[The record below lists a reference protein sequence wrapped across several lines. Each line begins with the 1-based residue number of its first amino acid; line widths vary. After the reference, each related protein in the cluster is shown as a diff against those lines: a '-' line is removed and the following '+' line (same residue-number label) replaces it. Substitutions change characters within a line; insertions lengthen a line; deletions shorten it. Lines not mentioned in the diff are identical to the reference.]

1 MERGARGDRAGES
14 AARVERK
21 ESLAESARPGLSNA
35 ELDPPPPPSVL

>member
-35 ELDPPPPPSVL
+35 ELDPPPPSVL